1 MFLLTMLAC
10 TLGFDCDERGAIIS
24 FQQTKASHYFYYD
37 KALESSVKIIA
48 IKDGEEIGHSS
59 GNYFK
64 IGQHKFIL
72 SAAHIVSED
81 QTLIVN
87 DYNNQVELQLA
98 ILDLL
103 NDIAIFIP
111 KTDLKSAAAINYIT
125 NKEVDVTG
133 NTVVYAGYPADLNK
147 SVFNGTIASCNLTSL
162 VMQSF
167 ALPGASG
174 SVVFDNKGMAV
185 GVLSAVQM
193 GYNSRSP
200 WPQIHASLVY
210 VNRLRQYDKFIIEEL
225 LVKWKNSR

>member
-10 TLGFDCDERGAIIS
+10 TLGLDCDERGAIIS
-24 FQQTKASHYFYYD
+24 FQQTKAAHYFYYD
-37 KALESSVKIIA
+37 KALESSVKIVSF
-48 IKDGEEIGHSS
+48 KDGEETGHSS

-72 SAAHIVSED
+72 SAAHIVSEEEILMV
-81 QTLIVN
+81 Q
-87 DYNNQVELQLA
+87 DYANQVELQLA
-98 ILDLL
+98 IFDPF
-103 NDIAIFIP
+103 NDIAIFVP
-111 KTDLKSAAAINYIT
+111 KTDLKSVRPINYIT

-133 NTVVYAGYPADLNK
+133 NTVVYAGYPASLNK
-147 SVFNGTIASCNLTSL
+147 SVFNGTVASCNLTSL

-174 SVVFDNKGMAV
+174 SVIFDNKGMV
-185 GVLSAVQM
+185 LGVLSAVQL
-193 GYNSRSP
+193 GYNNRSP

-210 VNRLRQYDKFIIEEL
+210 VNRLRQYDKFVIEEL